1 MAINLEYHHLG
12 RQDPSVGAALI
23 AEHVLVNLGVE
34 LGKSKLILLRT
45 SPVVHFIFEALL
57 NGSVVVVAVALLPG
71 PYGKDFQNTV
81 YQRITQTKKNKI
93 LPVGILTGDERQ
105 DNVGII
111 GLIDRHSNLAQ
122 TVAVVLATALGLHE
136 AVLKRK
142 GDTFKEIYY

>member
-34 LGKSKLILLRT
+34 LGKSKLILLRA

-71 PYGKDFQNTV
+71 PYGKDFQNTER
-81 YQRITQTKKNKI
+81 QQKTKD
-93 LPVGILTGDERQ
+93 LPVRILTGDERQ